1 MTGLLQILHLEDS
14 RVDAELVREILQAGG
29 LQIEIECVD
38 SKDGFVAAL
47 DRGPHDII
55 LADYSLPRFDGISA
69 LELAR
74 TLRPDVPFLFVTGA
88 LKDDSAV
95 EALRLGATDFI
106 VKQRLSRL
114 VPAIGRA
121 LREREE
127 RRHRAKAEAALTF
140 IAEASAR
147 LASSL
152 DLKATLGNVA
162 RLAIPTFADWC
173 VVELAT
179 TAADVAERVATAH
192 VDPGKQSLL
201 HGVELRVDNVLRTG
215 ASQLHE
221 QMNQAELDALVANA
235 RHAANLRELAP
246 TSMMVVPMI
255 VNGRVLGAIIF
266 GFGGSGGPGGS
277 QRRYDT
283 RDLATAQNLA
293 ERAAVAVDNARLYR
307 EIQRAVKAR
316 EDLLA
321 IVSHDLR
328 SPMQSILM
336 IGAMLNRKLADDDQL
351 KPRIEGILKSA
362 EIIDRLL
369 GDLLDLARFDAGGL
383 VLDRG
388 DRDLCEIVR
397 DALAIV
403 APQAERK
410 RIRLVN
416 RVDEP
421 QLRAYCDSTRVS
433 QILGNLL
440 GNALK
445 FTPEEGT
452 ITIAGKVMPSQGKVQ
467 IRVSDSGPGISD
479 GDREHLFERH
489 WQARSHQRGGVG
501 LGLSIVKA
509 LVEAHGGEVSVMSEL
524 GRGSTF
530 SFTLPAAD
538 VHPLQRTPAMPSSI
552 LVVDDDADIRMA
564 IAQLL
569 EDAGYHVLTASDGLE
584 ALEILRR
591 EPRLRPSLVLLD
603 VMMPNMDGKQFRE
616 QQRLDAELGKIPV
629 IVFSAHDEI
638 ARIARALQADDYLSK
653 PFDASELVDAVARCT
668 RASLDDRAMPG

>member
-1 MTGLLQILHLEDS
+1 MTAPLHILHLEDS
-14 RVDAELVREILQAGG
+14 RVDAELVRELLQAGG
-29 LQIEIECVD
+29 LQIEVECVD
-38 SKDGFVAAL
+38 SQDGFVAAL
-47 DRGPHDII
+47 ARGHHDII

-95 EALRLGATDFI
+95 ETLRLGATDFI

-114 VPAIGRA
+114 VPAIRRA

-127 RRHRAKAEAALTF
+127 RHHRAKAEAALKF

-162 RLAIPTFADWC
+162 RLAIPAFADWC
-173 VVELAT
+173 IVELAT
-179 TAADVAERVATAH
+179 AAAEVAERVATAH

-201 HGVELRVDNVLRTG
+201 HDLELRIDDVLRTG

-221 QMNQAELDALVANA
+221 HVNQAELDALVADA
-235 RHAANLRELAP
+235 RHAEYLRQLAP

-255 VNGRVLGAIIF
+255 VNGRVLGAIVF
-266 GFGGSGGPGGS
+266 GFGAS
-277 QRRYDT
+277 QRWYDT

-293 ERAAVAVDNARLYR
+293 ERAAVAVENARLYR

-336 IGAMLNRKLADDDQL
+336 TATMLNCKLADDDRM
-351 KPRIEGILKSA
+351 KPRVEGILKSA

-403 APQAERK
+403 APQAEQK
-410 RIRLVN
+410 RIRLVDH
-416 RVDEP
+416 VGEE
-421 QLRAYCDSTRVS
+421 QLRAHCDPTRVS

-445 FTPEEGT
+445 FTPEAGT
-452 ITIAGKVMPSQGKVQ
+452 ITVTGKAIPSQGKVQ

-479 GDREHLFERH
+479 ADREHLFERH
-489 WQARSHQRGGVG
+489 WQARSQQRGGVG

-509 LVEAHGGEVSVMSEL
+509 LVEAHGGEVAVTSEI
-524 GRGSTF
+524 GQGSTF
-530 SFTLPAAD
+530 SFTLPAAAEPL
-538 VHPLQRTPAMPSSI
+538 HPRAPVMPASI
-552 LVVDDDADIRMA
+552 LVVDDDADTRMA

-569 EDAGYHVLTASDGLE
+569 EDAGYHALTASDGLE
-584 ALEILRR
+584 ALEILRC

-629 IVFSAHDEI
+629 IVFSAHDEV
-638 ARIARALQADDYLSK
+638 ARIARTLEADDYLAK
-653 PFDASELVDAVARCT
+653 PFEASELVNAVARCA
-668 RASLDDRAMPG
+668 RASRDGRAVPA